1 MTTSETT
8 PAHRSTDHVDA
19 LRERMI
25 ERLWAVNALRSEPV
39 AVAVRAVPRHF
50 FVPDF
55 PLEEV
60 YDPQAVLR
68 TKFDGNGEATS
79 SISATWIQ
87 TLMLE
92 RADLRPGMRV
102 LEIGSGGYNAALIAE
117 VVGPDGQV
125 TSIDIDPEV
134 VDRARSRLAQSGYAD
149 RVEVVLG
156 DAEHGHPAG
165 APYDRIIVTVAAT
178 DLPPAWTEQL
188 IEGGRLVLPLGVRG
202 FQRVYAFTHHGQDL
216 LVGETGDHTGF
227 VPMQGLGAPAPTIV
241 SLTDQVALTT
251 DADPVPSPGRLPE
264 VFAEPAYE
272 ERSGVR
278 IGRNEYFGGL
288 QLWLATTLP
297 GFATLSGDA
306 EALGHATIGV
316 HQSPAVW
323 DGTGLAYLVL
333 PQTSTDPD
341 QWEFLAR
348 GHGPNATELVHRL
361 VEHVRRWDREHRHGP
376 GPRFLAN
383 PALPDAPEVIRTRHT
398 RLLPLWDQRESP
410 QVDWEADRDA

>member
-8 PAHRSTDHVDA
+8 SHHCGTDHIDA

-25 ERLWAVNALRSEPV
+25 ERLYAINALRSEPV
-39 AVAVRAVPRHF
+39 ADAVRAVPRHAF
-50 FVPDF
+50 APDS
-55 PLEEV
+55 PLEEA
-60 YDPQAVLR
+60 YDAKKILR
-68 TKFDGNGEATS
+68 TKVDGDGQATS
-79 SISATWIQ
+79 SVSATWIQ

-92 RADLRPGMRV
+92 RANIQPGMRV
-102 LEIGSGGYNAALIAE
+102 LEVGSGGYNAALIAE
-117 VVGPDGQV
+117 IVGPKGHV
-125 TSIDIDPEV
+125 TSIDIDPEIIE
-134 VDRARSRLAQSGYAD
+134 RARANLAQTTYAD
-149 RVEVVLG
+149 RVDVVLD
-156 DAEHGHPAG
+156 DAEHGHPEG

-178 DLPPAWTEQL
+178 DLPSAWTEQL

-202 FQRVYAFTHHGQDL
+202 FQRVYAFTHHGQGL
-216 LVGETGDHTGF
+216 LVGETGDHAGF
-227 VPMQGLGAPAPTIV
+227 VPMQGLGAPSPTIV
-241 SLTDQVALTT
+241 PLTGRVALTT
-251 DADPVPSPGRLPE
+251 DADPVPAQDRLAE
-264 VFAEPAYE
+264 VFAKAAYE
-272 ERSGVR
+272 QYTGVR

-288 QLWLATTLP
+288 QLWLATTLS

-306 EALGHATIGV
+306 EDLGHATMGV

-410 QVDWEADRDA
+410 QVDWEADPDA